1 MVAQGPSAPETGSI
15 YARASELARQLDDR
29 SSLFASLYG
38 LGAFHFC
45 RAELPQSRA
54 ISDEMLRLSAGG
66 GDAAQLLTAHRLLA
80 ADLFMLGEFADARRG
95 LVEALALYDAGR
107 HGELRRLYAYDSRIV
122 SAMYLAWT
130 DFMLGHAARALAL
143 CRATLAEARTLEHPH
158 TLAFAL
164 DAACV
169 LHQLAGEPGTAKK
182 QAAALLVLAERH
194 DYPYWQAQAKMYRGW
209 TLSAAGGIAAG
220 IAALQEG
227 IAAHEA
233 AGGAIFVPYHLA
245 RLAEAELASGDADAA
260 RRTLGDALARVERSS
275 ERWIE
280 AELHRLTG
288 LALIA
293 GHRPAEAEA
302 CLRRG
307 LAVALRQQ
315 ARLWALSAGTA
326 LARLLAQQD
335 RSAEARALLAPL
347 VGWFAEDAPLQ
358 ELRAARALL
367 ATLG

>member
-1 MVAQGPSAPETGSI
+1 MVAEGPSAPETGRL
-15 YARASELARQLDDR
+15 YARASELARQLDDQ

-54 ISDEMLRLSAGG
+54 ISDEMLRLSTGR
-66 GDAAQLLTAHRLLA
+66 GDTAQLLTAHRLLA

-95 LVEALALYDAGR
+95 LVEALALYDAER

-194 DYPYWQAQAKMYRGW
+194 DYPYWLAQAKMYRGW
-209 TLSAAGGIAAG
+209 TLSAGGGIAA
-220 IAALQEG
+220 LEEG

-245 RLAEAELASGDADAA
+245 RLAVAELASGDADAA

-315 ARLWALSAGTA
+315 ARFWALSAGTA

-335 RSAEARALLAPL
+335 RPAEARTLLAPL

-358 ELRAARALL
+358 ELRAARTLL
-367 ATLG
+367 ATLC